1 MGQLMYSMIV
11 SLDGYVADQQ
21 GNFDWAMPDEDLLAA
36 VNAETASIGTYL
48 YGRRMYQT
56 MMVWETEPDI
66 AGDSPGSHDYAK
78 LWQQA
83 DKVVYSTQ
91 LGEVSTARTEL
102 KRHFDPVEVQRLK
115 ESTSADLSVDGP
127 TLAAEAFRH
136 DLVDQ
141 IHLVVCPVVVG
152 GGLPFLPNTRMNL
165 ELLDHQS
172 FDHGMVRLQYKVQ
185 HPA

>member
-1 MGQLMYSMIV
+1 MGQLIYSMIV

-21 GNFDWAMPDEDLLAA
+21 GNFDWARPDEDLLAA
-36 VNAETASIGTYL
+36 VNEDTASIGTYL

-56 MMVWETEPDI
+56 MMVWETDPDI
-66 AGDSPGSHDYAK
+66 AGNSPGSQDYAK

-91 LGEVSTARTEL
+91 LTEVSTARTVL
-102 KRHFDPVEVQRLK
+102 KHQFDPLEIQRLK
-115 ESTSADLSVDGP
+115 ESISADLSVDGP

-136 DLVDQ
+136 NLVDQ

-152 GGLPFLPNTRMNL
+152 GGLPFLPDIRMDL
-165 ELLDHQS
+165 ELLGHQR
-172 FDHGMVRLQYKVQ
+172 FDHGMVWLQYKVH